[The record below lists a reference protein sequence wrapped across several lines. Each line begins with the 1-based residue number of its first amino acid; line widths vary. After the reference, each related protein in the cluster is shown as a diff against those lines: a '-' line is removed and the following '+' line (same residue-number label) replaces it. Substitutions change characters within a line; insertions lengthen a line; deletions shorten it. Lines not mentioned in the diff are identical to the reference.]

1 MKKLMTAGIALALTA
16 MLSIGAFALEVPTG
30 SVVQNLN
37 GVQQYIKTYTVSPET
52 DPATLIEEP
61 FTYEGYTYTYS
72 DMTKQENPFSDSKA
86 KTETV
91 TVTTDR
97 NDLTDILEALEPTL
111 EFDDGTYSGT
121 LSLDHTSIRTEASG
135 QEFRSKVITAT
146 KEIGNL
152 DCNDMSYVPSTTVK
166 DGLTLALSSVDWQ
179 VQSTVLVDDLLVPA
193 TYKAVAVYSGKAYYY
208 ADTSY
213 VSTAEYKGTVT
224 CNQIR
229 DITYTV
235 TYVGTPTRAATT
247 PVVTETP
254 TLIDRS
260 AEQQEPKTNP
270 AAETGAGT
278 ALQAAARSR
287 VWIYVGAGVLL
298 LALLGGGIVLAV
310 RAANKKK
317 GKHEYR
323 YSDYGTEED
332 YEEDR
337 N

>member
-1 MKKLMTAGIALALTA
+1 MKKLMTAGIVLALTA
-16 MLSIGAFALEVPTG
+16 ILSIGAFALEVPTG

-97 NDLTDILEALEPTL
+97 NDLNDILEALEPTL

-224 CNQIR
+224 CDQIR

-235 TYVGTPTRAATT
+235 TYVGTPVRAAAT
-247 PVVTETP
+247 PAVT
-254 TLIDRS
+254 DRPIEQTVPS
-260 AEQQEPKTNP
+260 EKPAEDTVRSS
-270 AAETGAGT
+270 
-278 ALQAAARSR
+278 ALQEAAGSR

-298 LALLGGGIVLAV
+298 LALIGGGIVLAV

-317 GKHEYR
+317 GKHEYP
-323 YSDYGTEED
+323 YGDYGTEED
-332 YEEDR
+332 YEER

>member
-1 MKKLMTAGIALALTA
+1 MKKLMTAGIALIMTA

-61 FTYEGYTYTYS
+61 FIYEGYTYTYS

-97 NDLTDILEALEPTL
+97 NDLNDILEALEPTL
-111 EFDDGTYSGT
+111 EYDDGTYSGT
-121 LSLDHTSIRTEASG
+121 LSLDHTSILTESASK
-135 QEFRSKVITAT
+135 EFRSKVITVT

-179 VQSTVLVDDLLVPA
+179 VQGTVLVDDLLVPA

-213 VSTAEYKGTVT
+213 VSTAEYKGTVS
-224 CNQIR
+224 CEGIK

-235 TYVGTPTRAATT
+235 TYVGAPVRPAAT
-247 PVVTETP
+247 PQVTETP
-254 TLIDRS
+254 AIIDRS
-260 AEQQEPKTNP
+260 AEQQEPGTNP
-270 AAETGAGT
+270 AVETSTGA
-278 ALQAAARSR
+278 ALQAAAKSS
-287 VWIYVGAGVLL
+287 VWIYVGAGALL

-317 GKHEYR
+317 GKHEYP
-323 YSDYGTEED
+323 YGDYGTEED
-332 YEEDR
+332 YEER

>member
-1 MKKLMTAGIALALTA
+1 MHMKKLMTAGIVLALTA

-97 NDLTDILEALEPTL
+97 NDLNDILEALEPTL

-224 CNQIR
+224 CDQIR

-235 TYVGTPTRAATT
+235 TYVGTPVRAAAT
-247 PVVTETP
+247 PAVT
-254 TLIDRS
+254 DRPIEQTVPS
-260 AEQQEPKTNP
+260 EKPAEDTVRSS
-270 AAETGAGT
+270 
-278 ALQAAARSR
+278 ALQEAAGSR

-298 LALLGGGIVLAV
+298 LALIGGGIVLAV
-310 RAANKKK
+310 RVANKKK
-317 GKHEYR
+317 GKHEYP
-323 YSDYGTEED
+323 YGDYGTEED
-332 YEEDR
+332 YEER

>member
-1 MKKLMTAGIALALTA
+1 MKKLMTAGIALIMTA
-16 MLSIGAFALEVPTG
+16 MLSISAFALEVPTG

-61 FTYEGYTYTYS
+61 FIYEGYTYTYS
-72 DMTKQENPFSDSKA
+72 DMTKQEIPLSDSKA

-97 NDLTDILEALEPTL
+97 NDLNDILDALEPTL
-111 EFDDGTYSGT
+111 EYDDGTYSGT
-121 LSLDHTSIRTEASG
+121 LSLDHTSIQTESASK
-135 QEFRSKVITAT
+135 EFRSKVITAT

-224 CNQIR
+224 CDQIR

-235 TYVGTPTRAATT
+235 TYVGTPVRAAAT
-247 PVVTETP
+247 PVVTDRPSEQTEPTEKPAEETVRSS
-254 TLIDRS
+254 TL
-260 AEQQEPKTNP
+260 QE
-270 AAETGAGT
+270 ATG
-278 ALQAAARSR
+278 SR

-298 LALLGGGIVLAV
+298 LALIGGGIALAV

-317 GKHEYR
+317 GKHEYP
-323 YSDYGTEED
+323 YGDYGTEED
-332 YEEDR
+332 YEER

>member
-1 MKKLMTAGIALALTA
+1 MKKLMTAGIALIMTA

-97 NDLTDILEALEPTL
+97 NDLNDILEALEPTL
-111 EFDDGTYSGT
+111 EYDDGTYSGT
-121 LSLDHTSIRTEASG
+121 LSLDHTSIQTESASK
-135 QEFRSKVITAT
+135 EFRSKVITAT
-146 KEIGNL
+146 TEIGHL

-208 ADTSY
+208 ADTSF
-213 VSTAEYKGTVT
+213 VSTAEYKGTVS
-224 CNQIR
+224 CNGIR

-235 TYVGTPTRAATT
+235 TYVGTPLRTAET
-247 PVVTETP
+247 PAPAVTERP
-254 TLIDRS
+254 I
-260 AEQQEPKTNP
+260 EQTEQTNENP
-270 AAETGAGT
+270 AEDMTRSS
-278 ALQAAARSR
+278 ALQNAAGNR
-287 VWIYVGAGVLL
+287 VWIYVGAGILL
-298 LALLGGGIVLAV
+298 LALIGGGIIFAV

-317 GKHEYR
+317 GKHEYP
-323 YSDYGTEED
+323 YADYGAEED
-332 YEEDR
+332 YEER

>member
-1 MKKLMTAGIALALTA
+1 MKKLMTAGIVLALTA

-97 NDLTDILEALEPTL
+97 NDLNDILEALEPTL

-224 CNQIR
+224 CDQIR

-235 TYVGTPTRAATT
+235 TYVGTPVRAAAT
-247 PVVTETP
+247 PAVT
-254 TLIDRS
+254 DRPIEQTVPS
-260 AEQQEPKTNP
+260 EKPAEDTVRSS
-270 AAETGAGT
+270 
-278 ALQAAARSR
+278 ALQEAAGSR

-298 LALLGGGIVLAV
+298 LALIGGGIVLAV

-317 GKHEYR
+317 GKHEYP
-323 YSDYGTEED
+323 YGDYGTEED
-332 YEEDR
+332 YEER

>member
-1 MKKLMTAGIALALTA
+1 MKKLMTAGIALIMTA
-16 MLSIGAFALEVPTG
+16 MLSISAFALEVPTG

-61 FTYEGYTYTYS
+61 FIYEGYTYTYS
-72 DMTKQENPFSDSKA
+72 DMTKQDNPFSDSKA

-97 NDLTDILEALEPTL
+97 NDLNEILDALEPTL
-111 EFDDGTYSGT
+111 EYDDGTYSGT
-121 LSLDHTSIRTEASG
+121 LSLDHTSIQTESASK
-135 QEFRSKVITAT
+135 EFRSKVITAT

-224 CNQIR
+224 CDQIR

-235 TYVGTPTRAATT
+235 TYVGTPVRAAAT
-247 PVVTETP
+247 PVVTDRPSEQTEP
-254 TLIDRS
+254 TEKPAEDTVRS
-260 AEQQEPKTNP
+260 STLQE
-270 AAETGAGT
+270 ATG
-278 ALQAAARSR
+278 SR

-298 LALLGGGIVLAV
+298 LALIGGGIALAV

-317 GKHEYR
+317 GKHEYP
-323 YSDYGTEED
+323 YGDYGTEED
-332 YEEDR
+332 YEER

>member
-16 MLSIGAFALEVPTG
+16 MLSIGALALEVPTG

-97 NDLTDILEALEPTL
+97 NDLNDILEALEPTL

-146 KEIGNL
+146 KEIDNL

-213 VSTAEYKGTVT
+213 VSTAEYKGIVT

-235 TYVGTPTRAATT
+235 TYVGTPVRAAATSA
-247 PVVTETP
+247 VT
-254 TLIDRS
+254 DRPIEQTDPS
-260 AEQQEPKTNP
+260 EKPAEDTVRSS
-270 AAETGAGT
+270 
-278 ALQAAARSR
+278 ALQEAVGSR

-298 LALLGGGIVLAV
+298 LALIGGGIILAV

-317 GKHEYR
+317 GKHEYP
-323 YSDYGTEED
+323 YGDYGTEED
-332 YEEDR
+332 YEER

>member
-1 MKKLMTAGIALALTA
+1 MKKLMTASIVLALTA

-37 GVQQYIKTYTVSPET
+37 GVQQYIKTYTISPET

-97 NDLTDILEALEPTL
+97 NDLNDILEALEPTL

-213 VSTAEYKGTVT
+213 VSTSEYKGTVT
-224 CNQIR
+224 CDQIR

-235 TYVGTPTRAATT
+235 TYVGTPVRAAAT
-247 PVVTETP
+247 PAVTDRP
-254 TLIDRS
+254 TEQMQPSEKPAEDTVRS
-260 AEQQEPKTNP
+260 S
-270 AAETGAGT
+270 
-278 ALQAAARSR
+278 ALQEAAGSR

-298 LALLGGGIVLAV
+298 LALIGGGIVLAV

-317 GKHEYR
+317 GKHEYP
-323 YSDYGTEED
+323 YGDYGTEED
-332 YEEDR
+332 YEER

>member
-1 MKKLMTAGIALALTA
+1 MKKLMTAGIALIMTA
-16 MLSIGAFALEVPTG
+16 MLSIGALALEVPTG

-61 FTYEGYTYTYS
+61 FIYEGYTYTYS

-97 NDLTDILEALEPTL
+97 NDLNDILDALEPTL
-111 EFDDGTYSGT
+111 EYDDGTYSGT
-121 LSLDHTSIRTEASG
+121 LSLDHTSIQTESASK
-135 QEFRSKVITAT
+135 EFRSKVITAT

-224 CNQIR
+224 CDQIR

-235 TYVGTPTRAATT
+235 TYVGTPVRAAAT
-247 PVVTETP
+247 PAVTDRP
-254 TLIDRS
+254 TEQTEPTEKPAEDTVRS
-260 AEQQEPKTNP
+260 STLQE
-270 AAETGAGT
+270 AAG
-278 ALQAAARSR
+278 SR

-298 LALLGGGIVLAV
+298 LAMIGGGIALAV

-317 GKHEYR
+317 GKHEYP
-323 YSDYGTEED
+323 YGDYGTEED
-332 YEEDR
+332 YEER

>member
-1 MKKLMTAGIALALTA
+1 MKKLMTAGIALIMTA
-16 MLSIGAFALEVPTG
+16 MLSIGALALEVPTG

-61 FTYEGYTYTYS
+61 FIYEGYTYTYS

-97 NDLTDILEALEPTL
+97 NDLNDILDALEPTL
-111 EFDDGTYSGT
+111 EYDDGTYSGT
-121 LSLDHTSIRTEASG
+121 LSLDHTSIQTESASK
-135 QEFRSKVITAT
+135 EFRSKVITAT

-235 TYVGTPTRAATT
+235 TYVGTPVRAAAT
-247 PVVTETP
+247 PVVTDRPSEQTEP
-254 TLIDRS
+254 TEKPAEDTVRS
-260 AEQQEPKTNP
+260 STLQE
-270 AAETGAGT
+270 ATG
-278 ALQAAARSR
+278 SR

-298 LALLGGGIVLAV
+298 LALIGGGIVLAV

-317 GKHEYR
+317 GKHEYP
-323 YSDYGTEED
+323 YGDYGTEED
-332 YEEDR
+332 YEER